1 MQMEIEEFTKQNRK
15 YCKLKTAGESEQ
27 GRQIYTLGLSD
38 GKGQRKKAMLVS
50 CLHGSEQNTISDNL
64 IALEAILSSDLL
76 KTWDILSI
84 PIANPDGKEHGA
96 RYNSKGIDLNRDF
109 IKREAKETEIVI
121 EAYDRFKPEVVLD
134 YHSTKR
140 TVDSCTIIPDKNI
153 KLNLLKSVISSYSL
167 TRKKKSL
174 TRVPYL
180 ISTQEK
186 IFATLICEGIY
197 QLDEDVGGLVSYA
210 IKESGLAAVLESVD
224 NDFAVHVSTSILKK
238 LSP

>member
-1 MQMEIEEFTKQNRK
+1 MGIEEFAKQNTK

-27 GRQIYTLGLSD
+27 GIPIYAMELSD

-64 IALEAILSSDLL
+64 STLEAILSSDLL

-84 PIANPDGKEHGA
+84 PVANPDGKEHGA

-109 IKREAKETEIVI
+109 IKREAKETGIII
-121 EAYDRFKPEVVLD
+121 EAYDKFKPEVVLD
-134 YHSTKR
+134 YHSTKKS
-140 TVDSCTIIPDKNI
+140 VDSCIIIPDKNI

-174 TRVPYL
+174 TRVPHL

-186 IFATLICEGIY
+186 IFATLLCEGIY

-210 IKESGLAAVLESVD
+210 IKESGLAAVIESAD
-224 NDFAVHVSTSILKK
+224 NDFAAYVSTSILKK